1 MSISFFQTLKSTL
14 DHNFG
19 NRPIKRMISQ
29 VFMKKNMGVIFCF
42 VLSPLSPFFRSH
54 CKIKISLISCWL
66 TCKSPNKNQILPI
79 SSYLKS
85 KESEEIVLYRWPE
98 AELHIFSLHNNGTS
112 FLKVDT
118 ARVGQQTKQLNIFI
132 YWCFK
137 GGRLWIS
144 FNLRSLKKQ

>member
-1 MSISFFQTLKSTL
+1 MSFRHWKVYLVTILA
-14 DHNFG
+14 
-19 NRPIKRMISQ
+19 
-29 VFMKKNMGVIFCF
+29 IFRSKEWYPRF
-42 VLSPLSPFFRSH
+42 LWRKTWAWFSVLFSRLFPFFRSH

-85 KESEEIVLYRWPE
+85 KESEQIVLYRWPE

-118 ARVGQQTKQLNIFI
+118 ARVGQKTWQLNIFI

-144 FNLRSLKKQ
+144 FNLHTFP